1 MFHLGDRVKHL
12 DTDSIGIVIGFGK
25 RIVNNKCLPTV
36 KVKIISPESSKK
48 NTIKDIQTQWLPC
61 SEDYRVIYPNLNS
74 RKLILA
80 PIKRYDRPQI
90 A

>member
-1 MFHLGDRVKHL
+1 MASQRVKHL
-12 DTDSIGIVIGFGK
+12 ETNSIVIGFGK

-36 KVKIISPESSKK
+36 KVKIISSEPVKK
-48 NTIKDIQTQWLPC
+48 TTFKDLQTQWLPC
-61 SEDYRVIYPNLNS
+61 PEDHRVIYPNLES

-80 PIKRYDRPQI
+80 PIKRYDRPKT